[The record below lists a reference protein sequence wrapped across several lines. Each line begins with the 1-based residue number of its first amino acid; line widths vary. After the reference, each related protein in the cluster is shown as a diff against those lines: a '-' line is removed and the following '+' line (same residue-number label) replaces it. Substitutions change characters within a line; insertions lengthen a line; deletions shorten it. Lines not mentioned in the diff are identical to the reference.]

1 MEKNGLSQPQG
12 SDDPIFDTIDL
23 LVERIQ
29 SVENLLKVQISETD
43 RRFDSLYQQM
53 IQQFKWLVG
62 LIVSQWGVIIYAF
75 VRLLK

>member
-1 MEKNGLSQPQG
+1 VEKNGLSQPQG